1 MEQLHNFI
9 NGEPYYLADNL
20 SLLRRSADMSYPY
33 VRVLILDVA
42 SRDSERRQKLHGGNI
57 RSLLESVFI

>member
-20 SLLRRSADMSYPY
+20 SLLRRSRDMSYPY
-33 VRVLILDVA
+33 VRVLILDA
-42 SRDSERRQKLHGGNI
+42 ANRDSERRQKLHMV
-57 RSLLESVFI
+57 EA